1 MSLAYIALGSN
12 VRPRRK
18 NCEKAVQ
25 ALEKNPRVV
34 LLKGSSWYNTKALTL
49 PGETQPDF
57 INGVIQIGTSLSA
70 EELYSVCK
78 QIEKKLGRKKRKKLW
93 QPRLIDLDIL
103 FYGKKILKTK
113 TLTIPHPLL
122 HQRLFV
128 LRPLAEIAPRL
139 QHPILKKA
147 VARLLKDCYIRGRSP
162 GIRLKNGLSL
172 AGGVKRPPPLP
183 GDACYQAVIEGNVPL
198 YYK

>member
-12 VRPRRK
+12 VRPRQE

-25 ALEKNPRVV
+25 ILGKNPRVV
-34 LLKGSSWYNTKALTL
+34 LLKSSAWYNTKALTL

-78 QIEKKLGRKKRKKLW
+78 QVEKKMGRKKTKKRW
-93 QPRLIDLDIL
+93 QPRPIDLDIL
-103 FYGKKILKTK
+103 FYGQKIIKTK

-128 LRPLAEIAPRL
+128 LRPLAEIAPRFK
-139 QHPILKKA
+139 HPILKKA
-147 VARLLKDCYIRGRSP
+147 VARLLKDC
-162 GIRLKNGLSL
+162 
-172 AGGVKRPPPLP
+172 
-183 GDACYQAVIEGNVPL
+183 
-198 YYK
+198 